1 MLLTLQGVSKYFA
14 PPEKVRPA
22 LQGIDVHLEAGEIM
36 AVLGPDGAGKT
47 TLMRLCAGLMKPSV
61 GTLQRD
67 DRLGYMPQRF
77 GLYEDLSVQ
86 ENLNLHAD
94 LQGLSA
100 QERSLRFQSLLRLTA
115 LGPFHQR
122 RAGALSGGMKQKLGL
137 ACALLLQPK
146 LLLLDEPTVGVDPLS
161 RRELWDIILG
171 MKEAG
176 VGILVSTAYL
186 DEAEHADRLLLL
198 NEGRVL
204 SDRSPHEF
212 AQECQGRVYAVYSPS
227 RGRRSLQQQLSLRQ
241 GVVDAVPTS
250 DAVRV
255 VMRSTEAM
263 PVGDEQWAAVAP
275 RVEDSFM
282 ARLGQT
288 GLQPSVLEQEP
299 VLSLAQ
305 DTRPAVMVNQL
316 CKNFGDFQA
325 VRNVSFSLSRGEIF
339 GLLGANGAGKT
350 TTFRMLCGLLPPSSG
365 EIRVRGQDMTQA
377 QADIRRQMGYVS
389 QKFALYDNLSC
400 EQNLRFFAQAY
411 GLRGQHARDRI
422 QWAVQSLDLGAYAK
436 QNAGLLPLGFKQRLS
451 LGCALMHEPQI
462 LFLDEPTSG
471 VDPLARREFWMRINQ
486 LAGQGV
492 TVLVTTHF
500 MDEAEY
506 CDRLLLMSQ
515 GEVLAQGSPS
525 EVRAL
530 AATGDETPSM
540 DEAFARL
547 IHAREAEFRRSA

>member
-1 MLLTLQGVSKYFA
+1 MLLTLQAVSKFFA

-22 LQGIDVHLEAGEIM
+22 LQNVDLQLEAGKIM

-47 TLMRLCAGLMKPSV
+47 TLMRLCAGLMLPSA
-61 GTLQRD
+61 GAIQHA

-77 GLYEDLSVQ
+77 GLYEDLTVQ
-86 ENLNLHAD
+86 ENINLHAD
-94 LQGLSA
+94 LHGLSM

-115 LGPFHQR
+115 LGPFHKR

-137 ACALLLQPK
+137 ACALLLQPD

-176 VGILVSTAYL
+176 VGVLVSTAYL

-198 NEGRVL
+198 HEGRVL
-204 SDRSPHEF
+204 SDRTPYEF
-212 AQECQGRVYAVYSPS
+212 AQECQGRVYAVHSS
-227 RGRRSLQQQLSLRQ
+227 SCGRRTLQHRLSERD
-241 GVVDAVPTS
+241 GVLDAVPTA

-255 VMRSTEAM
+255 VMRSSAANPED
-263 PVGDEQWAAVAP
+263 DEQWEEVTP

-288 GLQPSVLEQEP
+288 AMQLSMPEQKLIVP
-299 VLSLAQ
+299 DVQ
-305 DTRPAVMVNQL
+305 DAEPAVMVDQL
-316 CKNFGDFQA
+316 CKNFGEFQA

-365 EIRVRGQDMTQA
+365 EIRVRGQDMTQV
-377 QADIRRQMGYVS
+377 QVNVRRQMGYVS

-411 GLRGQHARDRI
+411 GLRGHYARERI
-422 QWAVQSLDLGAYAK
+422 RWALLSLDLQAYAK

-471 VDPLARREFWMRINQ
+471 VDPLARREFWMRING

-525 EVRAL
+525 QVRAL
-530 AATGDETPSM
+530 AATGDEMPSM

-547 IHAREAEFRRSA
+547 IHAREAQFRRSA

>member
-1 MLLTLQGVSKYFA
+1 MRTTNLQHRLSERDGV
-14 PPEKVRPA
+14 
-22 LQGIDVHLEAGEIM
+22 L
-36 AVLGPDGAGKT
+36 
-47 TLMRLCAGLMKPSV
+47 
-61 GTLQRD
+61 
-67 DRLGYMPQRF
+67 
-77 GLYEDLSVQ
+77 
-86 ENLNLHAD
+86 
-94 LQGLSA
+94 
-100 QERSLRFQSLLRLTA
+100 
-115 LGPFHQR
+115 
-122 RAGALSGGMKQKLGL
+122 
-137 ACALLLQPK
+137 
-146 LLLLDEPTVGVDPLS
+146 
-161 RRELWDIILG
+161 
-171 MKEAG
+171 
-176 VGILVSTAYL
+176 
-186 DEAEHADRLLLL
+186 
-198 NEGRVL
+198 
-204 SDRSPHEF
+204 
-212 AQECQGRVYAVYSPS
+212 
-227 RGRRSLQQQLSLRQ
+227 
-241 GVVDAVPTS
+241 DAVPTA

-255 VMRSTEAM
+255 VMRSSAANPED
-263 PVGDEQWAAVAP
+263 DEQWEEVTP

-288 GLQPSVLEQEP
+288 AMQLSMPEQKLIVP
-299 VLSLAQ
+299 DVQ
-305 DTRPAVMVNQL
+305 DAEPAVMVDQL
-316 CKNFGDFQA
+316 CKNFGEFQA

-365 EIRVRGQDMTQA
+365 EIRVRGQDMTQV
-377 QADIRRQMGYVS
+377 QVNVRRQMGYVS

-411 GLRGQHARDRI
+411 GLRGHYARERI
-422 QWAVQSLDLGAYAK
+422 RWALQSLDLQAYAK

-471 VDPLARREFWMRINQ
+471 VDPLARREFWMRING

-525 EVRAL
+525 QVRAL
-530 AATGDETPSM
+530 AATGDEMPSM

-547 IHAREAEFRRSA
+547 IHAREAQFRRSA